1 MEAWADWDERSEA
14 TGVIMANV
22 KSFRD
27 LLVWQKS
34 MDFAEHVY
42 RVQKKFP
49 AEERFSLC
57 DQLRRAVVSIPSNIA
72 EGRGRD
78 TARDFAHFL
87 TVARGSLNEVT
98 TQLELAT
105 RLGYMKPGSGLYEE
119 SIEIGKMLNTM
130 IRRLKNST
138 INS

>member
-1 MEAWADWDERSEA
+1 
-14 TGVIMANV
+14 MAIV
-22 KSFRD
+22 KSYRD

-42 RVQKKFP
+42 RELRKFP
-49 AEERFSLC
+49 QEERYALC

-78 TARDFAHFL
+78 TSRDFAHFL
-87 TVARGSLNEVT
+87 TLARGSLNEVA

-105 RLGYMKPGSGLYEE
+105 RLGYMKSGTGLYEE
-119 SIEIGKMLNTM
+119 TEEIRKMLNAM
-130 IRRLKNST
+130 IRRLRQNEKN
-138 INS
+138 

>member
-87 TVARGSLNEVT
+87 TLARGSLNEVT

-105 RLGYMKPGSGLYEE
+105 RLGYMKSGSGLYEE